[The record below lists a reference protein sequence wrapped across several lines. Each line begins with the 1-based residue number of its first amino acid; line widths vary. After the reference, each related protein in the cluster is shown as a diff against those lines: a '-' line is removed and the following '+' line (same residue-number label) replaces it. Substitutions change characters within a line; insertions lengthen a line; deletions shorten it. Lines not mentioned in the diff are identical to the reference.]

1 MVLREECVLI
11 EANLRRYDY
20 ASGNAT
26 TKRILSSG
34 ICDMNHYIATKG
46 RFLIDDNNNF
56 YCSSMQANQQQQ
68 LDAVDKRLLNEIQ
81 WVFPLADRP
90 YLEIA
95 ERYDISEE
103 DVMRRIAFMKN
114 MGIIRQIN
122 AIFDTRRLGYKSALV
137 AFAVRPDKLDEVA
150 EKVNEHPGVSHNYER
165 NHEYNMWFT
174 LAVPPGSD
182 MKQELDRMASF
193 EGVVKHRVLPTLK
206 LYKIGVRLDMVNKD
220 PDKLEPTEKVKHLN
234 PEKVQLTERDIQFI
248 RELQKDLSVAPEP
261 FKELANNLGITTA
274 ELFAKAAEYEN
285 TGIMRRFAAILRH
298 REAGFLANG
307 MVVWHVPDNK
317 VDEVGF
323 RLAAFPQVSH
333 CYRRPVY
340 PDWRFNL
347 FSMVHART
355 LQAAEKIAAEMS
367 ETVGMK
373 DYQILFSSREFKKE
387 RVKYF
392 V

>member
-1 MVLREECVLI
+1 
-11 EANLRRYDY
+11 
-20 ASGNAT
+20 
-26 TKRILSSG
+26 
-34 ICDMNHYIATKG
+34 
-46 RFLIDDNNNF
+46 
-56 YCSSMQANQQQQ
+56 MQANQRQQ
-68 LDAVDKRLLNEIQ
+68 LDAVDKKLLNEIQ
-81 WVFPLADRP
+81 WVFPLVDRP
-90 YLEIA
+90 YIEIA
-95 ERYDISEE
+95 KRHDISEE
-103 DVMRRIAFMKN
+103 DVMRRIAVMKE
-114 MGIIRQIN
+114 MGIIRQIS
-122 AIFDTRRLGYKSALV
+122 AIFDTRRLGYKSALI
-137 AFAVRPDKLDEVA
+137 AFAVKPDKLDYVA

-182 MKQELDRMASF
+182 MKRDLDRMASF
-193 EGVVKHRVLPTLK
+193 EGVIKHRVLPTLK

-220 PDKLEPTEKVKHLN
+220 PDKPKPMDKVKQLN
-234 PEKVQLTERDIQFI
+234 PEKAQITEHDRKFI
-248 RELQKDLSVAPEP
+248 RELQKDLAVVPEP
-261 FKELANNLGITTA
+261 FKELANNLEITTTQ
-274 ELFAKAAEYEN
+274 LFAKATEYEN

-298 REAGFLANG
+298 REAGFVANG

-317 VDEVGF
+317 IDKVGF

-367 ETVGMK
+367 ETVGIR